1 MRTIDASAGSSPVD
15 SHRLLK
21 DSLDE
26 CQRSCQQSG
35 QWSERFRRKV
45 SSTMLIKQHRMLT
58 ISSESFSA
66 VNGAPT
72 SFNNDPEDLNCD
84 ATIDELDNVRLREI
98 TGKAISG
105 SLLLLIKWFK
115 RSRKFYC
122 LSCVLWVLTIIRHLE
137 V

>member
-1 MRTIDASAGSSPVD
+1 MSRTIPVEQC
-15 SHRLLK
+15 RA
-21 DSLDE
+21 
-26 CQRSCQQSG
+26 
-35 QWSERFRRKV
+35 
-45 SSTMLIKQHRMLT
+45 LT
-58 ISSESFSA
+58 VSSESFSA

-115 RSRKFYC
+115 RSRKSRCRYPAFDID
-122 LSCVLWVLTIIRHLE
+122 THDQ
-137 V
+137 